1 MSGIDI
7 VIGLGGQQNTS
18 MIVRHT
24 KHIPIFL
31 RKQFRNGHCTLA
43 CILELEEEMYG
54 LMYYVNR
61 LLSPSDKTS
70 LTNKSFRSFHL
81 MANDVVP
88 FSVFVCKLLT
98 TFS

>member
-43 CILELEEEMYG
+43 SILELEEEIYG
-54 LMYYVNR
+54 SIYASR
-61 LLSPSDKTS
+61 LCIKSVVCPINQHLPANHSDLSI
-70 LTNKSFRSFHL
+70 
-81 MANDVVP
+81 
-88 FSVFVCKLLT
+88 
-98 TFS
+98 